1 MADYADRL
9 SAYPNKGVCGLAESI
24 DPARVFQN
32 KIKSLAQMIRESKHT
47 VIMTGAGI
55 STSAGIPD
63 FRGPK
68 GVWTLE
74 KQHAREEKRKSRS
87 NAKKRKLEGIIESDL
102 KSDTTPSPIQK
113 QASSEANN
121 NASSHVT
128 PNNAED
134 NTNSNNSEETQ
145 SSAKKVKLSSS
156 FEQAKPTLTHN
167 IITKLIQEQN
177 SNDGQRSFFHH
188 CITQNVDGLHRRS
201 GLSRDHLSILHGC
214 VFTEQ
219 CKTCNQE
226 YFRDFDV
233 GGVSF
238 QPTGRKCTADDCDGD
253 LIDTILDW
261 NDELPERDYGIAME
275 QCTKADL
282 CLALGTS
289 LRIEPA
295 GSLPLSARKFVIVNL
310 QVTPKDQYA
319 TLIIRSRVDEVM
331 KALVEK
337 LYV

>member
-1 MADYADRL
+1 MMD
-9 SAYPNKGVCGLAESI
+9 N
-24 DPARVFQN
+24 DP
-32 KIKSLAQMIRESKHT
+32 
-47 VIMTGAGI
+47 
-55 STSAGIPD
+55 
-63 FRGPK
+63 
-68 GVWTLE
+68 
-74 KQHAREEKRKSRS
+74 
-87 NAKKRKLEGIIESDL
+87 
-102 KSDTTPSPIQK
+102 
-113 QASSEANN
+113 
-121 NASSHVT
+121 
-128 PNNAED
+128 
-134 NTNSNNSEETQ
+134 
-145 SSAKKVKLSSS
+145 
-156 FEQAKPTLTHN
+156 
-167 IITKLIQEQN
+167 
-177 SNDGQRSFFHH
+177 FFHH